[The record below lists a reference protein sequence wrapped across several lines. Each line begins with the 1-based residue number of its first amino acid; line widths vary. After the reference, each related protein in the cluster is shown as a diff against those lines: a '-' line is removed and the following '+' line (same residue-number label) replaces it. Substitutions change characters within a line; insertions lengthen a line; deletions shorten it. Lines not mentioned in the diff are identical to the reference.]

1 MAGVGRLDVGEA
13 FLWLVLDGSL
23 LLLLLRSG
31 RHRKLPLFDLL
42 RGRSYQYIYSGS
54 WSFAGG
60 RAERGVE

>member
-13 FLWLVLDGSL
+13 FLWCLVSL

-31 RHRKLPLFDLL
+31 RQRKLPLLDLL
-42 RGRSYQYIYSGS
+42 RGRSYKYIDSGS

-60 RAERGVE
+60 RAERAVE